1 MSSKRVTAEVK
12 NQMIELSKNNK
23 KLKEISQITGFSE
36 ITCAI
41 YTKPKRM
48 ETYRKYR
55 QNRFTDPV
63 IKSQRREYMRNYM
76 RNRYKT
82 DAEFRKKMNQT
93 AILYT
98 KRRRATDPT
107 FRETQKEYSKK
118 YYAKSKRGNK

>member
-1 MSSKRVTAEVK
+1 
-12 NQMIELSKNNK
+12 
-23 KLKEISQITGFSE
+23 
-36 ITCAI
+36 
-41 YTKPKRM
+41 
-48 ETYRKYR
+48 
-55 QNRFTDPV
+55 
-63 IKSQRREYMRNYM
+63 M
-76 RNRYKT
+76 RNRYNT